1 MGLRLLTPPASAG
14 VQWVR
19 EGLANFF
26 KQPMGFASLFVM
38 FLLAAQLLGLIPVV
52 GSPLALMMVPLL
64 GLAYMCAGLR
74 TARGQLVQPQV
85 FAEPWRQGPL
95 VRRHLLQL
103 CALYMLACVL
113 SILMCDV
120 LDGGE
125 FNRQLG
131 LLSDAMAKSQDMEQL
146 AVSPAIAQGMLM
158 RLIATTLVGLP
169 FWHAPALVLWGQQS
183 VAQALFSSTIALWRA
198 KAAFTMF
205 GLAWAGVMVG
215 ATAFVALLSGVLGGG
230 LTMLAVVP
238 LGIAMIGAFQ
248 ASLYP
253 TYRDCFGEPESA

>member
-1 MGLRLLTPPASAG
+1 MGLRLLTPPAAAG
-14 VQWVR
+14 AQWVR
-19 EGLANFF
+19 EGLMSFF

-38 FLLAAQLLGLIPVV
+38 FVLAAQLLGLIPVL

-64 GLAYMCAGLR
+64 GLTYMVAGLR
-74 TARGQLVQPQV
+74 AARGQLVQPQV
-85 FAEPWRQGPL
+85 FAEPWRKGPL

-103 CALYMLACVL
+103 CALYMVGCVI

-120 LDGGE
+120 LDNGE
-125 FNRQLG
+125 FNRQFG
-131 LLSDAMAKSQDMEQL
+131 ILSEAMAKSQDMDQL
-146 AVSPAIAQGMLM
+146 AVSPAIAQGMFM

-198 KAAFTMF
+198 KAAFTVF

-215 ATAFVALLSGVLGGG
+215 ATAVVAVLSGLVGGG
-230 LTMLAVVP
+230 ITMIAVVP

-253 TYRDCFGEPESA
+253 TYRDCFGEPEQA